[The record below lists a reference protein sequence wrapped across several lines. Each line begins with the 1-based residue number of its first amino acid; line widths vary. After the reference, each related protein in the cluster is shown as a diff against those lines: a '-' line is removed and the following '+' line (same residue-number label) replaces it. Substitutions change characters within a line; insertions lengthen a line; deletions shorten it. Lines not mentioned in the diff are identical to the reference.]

1 MSERLM
7 LMVAY
12 HFPPDPSAGSMRPYR
27 FAKYLTRL
35 GYEVAVFTACEES
48 QRGPFQ
54 MFRIRDPFPGGKRQ
68 TAGWQMERALRKTL
82 WPGAVGI
89 CWAARTAEAALAF
102 LKSRST
108 SRTCVF
114 STFPPLGAHLAG
126 WRLARAARLPWI
138 ADFRDPMTC
147 TPGLWESLNP
157 LQRRAALWPERV
169 FAKDA
174 ALIVA
179 NTDAAAEQFRRRRPE
194 SAGKVQTIWNGFDP
208 EERIQPLPLPPRP
221 YRLFSHVGELYA
233 GRSAVTLLESIGRL
247 VQAGR
252 LDPRKHRV
260 LLAGP
265 MEAGMLPAEP
275 LLNKAV
281 EQGWLE
287 LRPGLLP
294 KSEALRIAQTSDGL
308 LLIQPHTAI
317 QVPAKLFE
325 YLQIGR
331 PILAHVPPGSE
342 TEAVMAKSGIP
353 FVCAYA
359 GSEAR
364 EMDEAIGSFFQMPAA
379 GARPSA
385 WFEEQFDARRQAA
398 ILDGWIQQLPDG
410 RLA

>member
-1 MSERLM
+1 MSEHLV

-48 QRGPFQ
+48 QEGPLQ
-54 MFRIRDPFPGGKRQ
+54 VFRIRDPFPGGKRW
-68 TAGWQMERALRKTL
+68 TSGWQMERALRKTL

-89 CWAARTAEAALAF
+89 RWAARAVKAALAF
-102 LKSRST
+102 FKSRPT
-108 SRTCVF
+108 SRACVF

-126 WRLARAARLPWI
+126 WRMAQETRLPWI
-138 ADFRDPMTC
+138 ADFRDPMTF

-157 LQRRAALWPERV
+157 LQRRAALLLERA

-179 NTDAAAEQFRRRRPE
+179 NTDSAAEQFRRRRPE
-194 SAGKVQTIWNGFDP
+194 SASKVHTIWNGFDP
-208 EERIQPLPLPPRP
+208 EERIHPLPLPRRP

-233 GRSAVTLLESIGRL
+233 GRSAVMLLESIGRL

-252 LDPRKHRV
+252 LDPRKHRI
-260 LLAGP
+260 LLAGS
-265 MEAGMLPAEP
+265 MEPGMLPAEP

-287 LRPGLLP
+287 LRPGLVP

-325 YLQIGR
+325 YVQIGR
-331 PILAHVPPGSE
+331 PILAHVPPGSD
-342 TEAVMAKSGIP
+342 TEMVLAKSG
-353 FVCAYA
+353 VRYVSAYS
-359 GSEAR
+359 GSSPE
-364 EMDEAIGSFFQMPAA
+364 EMDRALINYFELPSDPLPLAASFV
-379 GARPSA
+379 
-385 WFEEQFDARRQAA
+385 EQFAAPRQAES
-398 ILDGWIQQLPDG
+398 
-410 RLA
+410 LARMLESVW